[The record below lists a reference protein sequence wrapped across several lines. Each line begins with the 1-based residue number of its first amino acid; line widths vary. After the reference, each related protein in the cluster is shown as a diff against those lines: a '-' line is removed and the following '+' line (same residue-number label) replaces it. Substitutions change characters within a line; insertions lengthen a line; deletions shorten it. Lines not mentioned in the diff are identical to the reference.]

1 MLFPAFEAAFFAFY
15 SLNDGKEILTDDRLL
30 EEGRSIQAAQGMSE
44 NDLRILNGWL
54 RKFKTR
60 HGIHQHMRHGGADSG
75 DRDQLA
81 VNLMIGQ
88 YPQRNAFNFDE
99 SDLFYRLRPN
109 KTLESVKRNSNR
121 SENDRIS

>member
-60 HGIHQHMRHGGADSG
+60 HGIHQHVLHVQVDSV
-75 DRDQLA
+75 DRAQLA
-81 VNLMIGQ
+81 VNRMEIKELIVQ
-88 YPQRNAFNFDE
+88 YSTRDVFTF
-99 SDLFYRLRPN
+99 
-109 KTLESVKRNSNR
+109 
-121 SENDRIS
+121 

>member
-1 MLFPAFEAAFFAFY
+1 MGGCKVF
-15 SLNDGKEILTDDRLL
+15 T
-30 EEGRSIQAAQGMSE
+30 
-44 NDLRILNGWL
+44 
-54 RKFKTR
+54 TR

-75 DRDQLA
+75 DRAQLA

-109 KTLESVKRNSNR
+109 KTLETVKRNSNR